1 MNLGF
6 CYLKFYLFRFG
17 EFLKNS
23 VSDKDEEPMLD
34 VKSDVFNECSSSFW
48 STSILNCSSE
58 ELSLLIPNWLK
69 NLLSGD
75 I

>member
-1 MNLGF
+1 MLSFLNVLGNSIVPIFMNLGF

-34 VKSDVFNECSSSFW
+34 VKSEVFNECSSSF
-48 STSILNCSSE
+48 
-58 ELSLLIPNWLK
+58 
-69 NLLSGD
+69 
-75 I
+75 